1 MTSWPHSTGSLW
13 IQQIKQIIL
22 RVTYSAIFEMSP
34 HKDREKLL
42 TKWELDKLIVST
54 FSVLFSGLLPDLAL
68 LSDHSIQVH
77 SK

>member
-1 MTSWPHSTGSLW
+1 MDPTDKTD
-13 IQQIKQIIL
+13 
-22 RVTYSAIFEMSP
+22 YFEGNVQCHIRNEP
-34 HKDREKLL
+34 TQGQGKLL

>member
-1 MTSWPHSTGSLW
+1 MQCHIGNEPTQG
-13 IQQIKQIIL
+13 QGK
-22 RVTYSAIFEMSP
+22 R
-34 HKDREKLL
+34 L

-54 FSVLFSGLLPDLAL
+54 FSVLFSGLLRDLAL